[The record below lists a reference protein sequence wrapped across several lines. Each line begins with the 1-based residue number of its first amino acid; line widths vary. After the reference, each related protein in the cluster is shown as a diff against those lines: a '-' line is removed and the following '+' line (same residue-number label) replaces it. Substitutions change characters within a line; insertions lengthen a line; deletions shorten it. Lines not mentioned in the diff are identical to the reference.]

1 MKKKFKKLSLTS
13 ETLRNLN
20 EPQLKEVAGASLAE
34 SDCTAAC
41 SICTRDCSGCTRL
54 CTICC
59 L

>member
-13 ETLRNLN
+13 ETLRNLS
-20 EPQLKEVAGASLAE
+20 EPDLKEAAGATAADSG
-34 SDCTAAC
+34 CTAAC